1 MELALTVCESHVCG
15 VGPYSVRESCVW
27 SWPLQYVR
35 VVCVELALTVC
46 ESHVCGCYCKPVCIT
61 LVPLVQSQSF
71 KDFLKEVFQIVYYYK
86 GWSLIREWEILAR
99 FKFDI

>member
-1 MELALTVCESHVCG
+1 M
-15 VGPYSVRESCVW
+15 
-27 SWPLQYVR
+27 
-35 VVCVELALTVC
+35 ELALTVC

-86 GWSLIREWEILAR
+86 EPVPNQKMGNFGPFQI
-99 FKFDI
+99 